1 MMMTNHMIVALAVTM
16 AMACTSGET
25 PESIDLE
32 VSQVFVTEPVT
43 GERAAMYFSVT
54 NNGSVDD
61 ELLAVSTAAAAVAEV
76 HRTEHEG
83 GTMKMV
89 PVDALTVPAGGRVD
103 LAPGGYHVML
113 LDLAGHFF
121 PDDHFDVTAPRSRG
135 TFLSGRPLR
144 RDAPL
149 PPRGRSG
156 CTRPR
161 HPVRGCRRIR
171 RQRGGARPA

>member
-1 MMMTNHMIVALAVTM
+1 MTYSTHTVRNRAILALAVTM
-16 AMACTSGET
+16 ALTCTTRET

-61 ELLAVSTAAAAVAEV
+61 ELLAVSTTAAGAAEI

-89 PVDALTVPAGGRVD
+89 PVDALTIPAGGRVD

-113 LDLAGHFF
+113 LDLTGRLF
-121 PDDHFDVTAPRSRG
+121 PDDRFDVT
-135 TFLSGRPLR
+135 LR
-144 RDAPL
+144 FRHAGEVVARARVIRYEDVEEFVGSAAERDQH
-149 PPRGRSG
+149 S
-156 CTRPR
+156 TR
-161 HPVRGCRRIR
+161 
-171 RQRGGARPA
+171 